1 MFHHFADELGTADC
15 LVRSTEFIYNQSPIA
30 SFITQVTQ
38 SGYVRQPNGDYLKKS
53 LPRLEFE
60 YSQTTVSEEVRDVD
74 AESLKN
80 LPVGANGLEYQWL
93 DLDGEGLQCV
103 LAEQDDGWYY
113 KRNVSP
119 ISTVRDNGKEKV
131 VARFEPLIEVT
142 TEPSTAAAG
151 SARHQ

>member
-1 MFHHFADELGTADC
+1 MSAK
-15 LVRSTEFIYNQSPIA
+15 PMA
-30 SFITQVTQ
+30 S
-38 SGYVRQPNGDYLKKS
+38 YLKKS
-53 LPRLEFE
+53 LAATEFE
-60 YSQTTVSEEVRDVD
+60 YSNAEINDEIETID

-103 LAEQDDGWYY
+103 LAEQQGGWHY

-119 ISTVRDNGKEKV
+119 ISTVNENGKEKV

-142 TEPSTAAAG
+142 TQPSTGEAASGAAPVPRSRRRRKFG
-151 SARHQ
+151 RGPARETSIRFL